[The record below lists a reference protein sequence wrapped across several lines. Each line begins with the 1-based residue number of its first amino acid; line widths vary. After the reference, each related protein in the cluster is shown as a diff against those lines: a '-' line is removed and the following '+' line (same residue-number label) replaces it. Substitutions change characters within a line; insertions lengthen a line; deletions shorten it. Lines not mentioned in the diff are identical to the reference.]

1 MPSWKAYSRKMEGLI
16 FWEIR
21 SPPAR
26 GDKFVEE
33 LRAKLPRKEE

>member
-1 MPSWKAYSRKMEGLI
+1 MPSWKAYSRTMEGLI
-16 FWEIR
+16 SREMR
-21 SPPAR
+21 SLPAR